1 MTASSIYLWTL
12 RSFSEHLFYREP
24 LRNCLFHVQVAV
36 FQPANTVKNY
46 FTDAI
51 EAFYTRTR
59 SSHLK
64 AYIYLKYLKI
74 ICEEIYSLWSCEMT
88 NCKYTK
94 KNPVTYPPSCNT
106 FCLHF
111 LRTHHDYFFQR
122 GFESVLAKFLSG
134 NINKKYICFTCFI
147 CHLPVL
153 LWFI

>member
-74 ICEEIYSLWSCEMT
+74 ICEEIYSLWSCKMT

-147 CHLPVL
+147 CDLPVL